1 MKFLVV
7 YNTIQDSGI
16 TLAEQVSAILKSLD
30 QAVELTEFSKDGET
44 SIADNT
50 DIVIAIGGDG
60 TILKIAKEAAIHN
73 CPVLG
78 INAGH
83 LGYLASLNRENI
95 DNVKRLTVGDYKIEN
110 RVMLKAQK
118 YKNNLLIDSCE
129 CLNDAVIS
137 KDSLSN
143 VIDIDLTIDND
154 TINYRADGIICAT
167 PTGSTA
173 YSLSAGGPVVDP
185 QMKCAVITPVCPHTL
200 VTRSLIV
207 DGNTPIKIKVC
218 GSVGN
223 IINLMCDGRKAFTVE
238 PDSEIQISISDATAK
253 FIKLNDISVYKVLS
267 TKTDSY

>member
-1 MKFLVV
+1 MKFLVI
-7 YNTIQDSGI
+7 YNTVKETGAL
-16 TLAEQVSAILKSLD
+16 LAEQVSAVLKGLD
-30 QAVELTEFSKDGET
+30 QDVDLNEFSKDSDT
-44 SIADNT
+44 IIPDNT
-50 DIVIAIGGDG
+50 DIVIVIGGDG

-83 LGYLASLNRENI
+83 LGYLASLNNENI
-95 DNVKRLTVGDYKIEN
+95 ETIKRLAVGDYKIEK
-110 RVMLKAQK
+110 RVMLKAEK
-118 YKNNLLIDSCE
+118 YSSGKLVDSCE

-143 VIDIDLTIDND
+143 VIDIDLTIGND
-154 TINYRADGIICAT
+154 TINYRADGIISAT

-185 QMKCAVITPVCPHTL
+185 QMKCVVITPVCPHTL
-200 VTRSLIV
+200 VTRSLVV

-218 GSVGN
+218 GSGEN

-238 PDSEIQISISDATAK
+238 PNSEIQISISDTTAK
-253 FIKLNDISVYKVLS
+253 FIKLNDVSVYKVLS